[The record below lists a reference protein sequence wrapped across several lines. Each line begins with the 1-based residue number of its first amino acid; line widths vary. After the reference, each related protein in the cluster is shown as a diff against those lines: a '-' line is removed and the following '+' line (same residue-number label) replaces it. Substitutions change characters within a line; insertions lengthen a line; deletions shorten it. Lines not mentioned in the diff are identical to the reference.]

1 MRLVHS
7 LWTKPMF
14 NNAREVK
21 SDKQII
27 TTLWCHASSVAY
39 AKKLGLPILLHADD
53 FARKLLDYLPYDE
66 IIPLNVP
73 EYAPTCLWAAGK
85 FFALQN
91 MELQDVHIDGD
102 VFIKTHLL
110 AMRIEHGIS
119 HSDLIIQSIEDE
131 DHTLNGYYTNC
142 AKLADKYNIE
152 FLNGANNNHTPAYNC
167 GLVGFNNQVL
177 KDEYLQNYLHCHQ
190 QIANNQE
197 AIEECLKQKIWPDL
211 LFEQKNLYDIAIGY
225 DVFNVLGTGK
235 EAYRSALMYGYQH
248 ILGNTKWS
256 MLNDIKKQLY
266 AVDPKIFKETYYQV
280 EAILKEIHA

>member
-21 SDKQII
+21 SHKQII

-39 AKKLGLPILLHADD
+39 AKGLGLPIVLHADN

-66 IIPLNVP
+66 IIPLHVP
-73 EYAPTCLWAAGK
+73 DYAPTCLWAAGK

-110 AMRIEHGIS
+110 AMRIDYGVS
-119 HSDLIIQSIEDE
+119 HSDLIIQSVEDKQ
-131 DHTLNGYYTNC
+131 HTLNDYYTNC
-142 AKLADKYNIE
+142 AYLADKYKID
-152 FLNGANNNHTPAYNC
+152 FINGANNSHGPAYNC
-167 GLVGFNNQVL
+167 GLVGFNNQTL
-177 KDEYLQNYLHCHQ
+177 KNLYLANYLHCHKQ
-190 QIANNQE
+190 MAENEE
-197 AIEECLKQKIWPDL
+197 AIDECLKLKTWPDL
-211 LFEQKNLYDIAIGY
+211 LFEQKNLYDIALGY

-235 EAYRSALMYGYQH
+235 EAYKTALQYGYQH
-248 ILGNTKWS
+248 ILGSTKWS
-256 MLNDIKKQLY
+256 MLDDIKRQLY
-266 AVDPKIFKETYYQV
+266 TINPIIFRQTNEHLD
-280 EAILKEIHA
+280 EILASL